1 MVTKGTGRSGQD
13 EEVGILNAA
22 VWILVAL
29 LVSVVIEL
37 SYWWASQEKKLA
49 EQKIE
54 RIKNELKICRK
65 EKENE

>member
-13 EEVGILNAA
+13 KAVGLLRLA
-22 VWILVAL
+22 VWILTAL

-37 SYWWASQEKKLA
+37 SYWWASQEKIIA

>member
-1 MVTKGTGRSGQD
+1 
-13 EEVGILNAA
+13 VGLLRLA
-22 VWILVAL
+22 VWILTAL

-37 SYWWASQEKKLA
+37 SYWWASQEKIIA
-49 EQKIE
+49 DQKIE

>member
-13 EEVGILNAA
+13 EEVGLLRLA
-22 VWILVAL
+22 VWILTAL

-37 SYWWASQEKKLA
+37 SYWWASQEKIIA

>member
-22 VWILVAL
+22 VWILIAL

-37 SYWWASQEKKLA
+37 SYWWASQEKIIA

>member
-1 MVTKGTGRSGQD
+1 MVNKGASGSGQD
-13 EEVGILNAA
+13 KAVGLLRLA
-22 VWILVAL
+22 VWILTAL

-37 SYWWASQEKKLA
+37 SYWWASQEKIIA
-49 EQKIE
+49 DQKIG

>member
-1 MVTKGTGRSGQD
+1 MGNKGIGGSGQD
-13 EEVGILNAA
+13 KAVGLLRLA
-22 VWILVAL
+22 VWILTAL

-37 SYWWASQEKKLA
+37 SYWWASQEKIIA
-49 EQKIE
+49 DQKIE

>member
-1 MVTKGTGRSGQD
+1 MGF
-13 EEVGILNAA
+13 LNAA

-37 SYWWASQEKKLA
+37 SDWWASQEKIIA
-49 EQKIE
+49 DQKIE